1 MEIRGPAAP
10 SFGPLHARLPRR
22 GRIRGA
28 NLESHGLSGAATMHK
43 FFNACL
49 MLAVLVSG
57 FVLYSLEH
65 SARGYERQITKLKS
79 GISEGR
85 ESIKVLGA
93 EWSSLT
99 RPDRLQKLVQDN
111 LKLQTVTASQF
122 VSESELAEKVPAE
135 PIIML
140 EEKGKDVIGDILK
153 EMQ

>member
-1 MEIRGPAAP
+1 
-10 SFGPLHARLPRR
+10 
-22 GRIRGA
+22 
-28 NLESHGLSGAATMHK
+28 MHK

-57 FVLYSLEH
+57 FILYSLEH
-65 SARGYERQITKLKS
+65 STRGLERNIAKLQRD
-79 GISEGR
+79 ISQER

-93 EWSSLT
+93 EWSSLS
-99 RPDRLQKLVQDN
+99 RPDRLQKLAQEN
-111 LKLQTVTASQF
+111 LKLRTVTASQF
-122 VSESELAEKVPAE
+122 VSEGELAERVPAE

>member
-1 MEIRGPAAP
+1 
-10 SFGPLHARLPRR
+10 
-22 GRIRGA
+22 
-28 NLESHGLSGAATMHK
+28 MHK

-57 FVLYSLEH
+57 FFLYSLEH
-65 SARGYERQITKLKS
+65 STRGYERQIAMLKS
-79 GISEGR
+79 GISEER

-99 RPDRLQKLVQDN
+99 RPDRLQKLVQEN

-122 VSESELAEKVPAE
+122 VSEGELAEKVPAE

>member
-1 MEIRGPAAP
+1 
-10 SFGPLHARLPRR
+10 
-22 GRIRGA
+22 
-28 NLESHGLSGAATMHK
+28 MHK

-49 MLAVLVSG
+49 MLVVLVSG
-57 FVLYSLEH
+57 FFLYSLEH
-65 SARGYERQITKLKS
+65 STRGYERQIAKLKS
-79 GISEGR
+79 GISEER

-99 RPDRLQKLVQDN
+99 RPDRLQKLAQEN

-122 VSESELAEKVPAE
+122 VSEDELAERVPAE

>member
-1 MEIRGPAAP
+1 
-10 SFGPLHARLPRR
+10 
-22 GRIRGA
+22 
-28 NLESHGLSGAATMHK
+28 MHK

-99 RPDRLQKLVQDN
+99 RPDRLQKLAQEN

>member
-1 MEIRGPAAP
+1 
-10 SFGPLHARLPRR
+10 
-22 GRIRGA
+22 
-28 NLESHGLSGAATMHK
+28 MHK

-57 FVLYSLEH
+57 FRSLF
-65 SARGYERQITKLKS
+65 ARTFDARLRTADRKLKS
-79 GISEGR
+79 GISEER
-85 ESIKVLGA
+85 ETIKVLGA

-99 RPDRLQKLVQDN
+99 RPDRLQKLAQEN

-122 VSESELAEKVPAE
+122 VSEDELAERVPAE

>member
-1 MEIRGPAAP
+1 
-10 SFGPLHARLPRR
+10 
-22 GRIRGA
+22 
-28 NLESHGLSGAATMHK
+28 MHK

-49 MLAVLVSG
+49 VLAVLVSA
-57 FVLYSLEH
+57 FFLYSLEH
-65 SARGYERQITKLKS
+65 SMRGYEREIAKLKS
-79 GISEGR
+79 GISEER

-99 RPDRLQKLVQDN
+99 RPDRLQKLAQEN

>member
-1 MEIRGPAAP
+1 
-10 SFGPLHARLPRR
+10 
-22 GRIRGA
+22 
-28 NLESHGLSGAATMHK
+28 MHK

-49 MLAVLVSG
+49 VLAVLVSA
-57 FVLYSLEH
+57 FFLYSLEH
-65 SARGYERQITKLKS
+65 STRSHERQIAKLKS
-79 GISEGR
+79 GISEER

-99 RPDRLQKLVQDN
+99 RPDRLQKLAQEN
-111 LKLQTVTASQF
+111 LKLQTVTAPQF